1 MAKQTRPFIVE
12 IKSSRKTKT
21 SPEKSSIW
29 GTLNLK
35 PDPDLDVPS
44 IATGHLLP
52 RSVVPDRS
60 ASRYHGWLAGFA
72 SRQAA
77 RCPSIV

>member
-21 SPEKSSIW
+21 APEKPSIW

-35 PDPDLDVPS
+35 PDPDFDMPS
-44 IATGHLLP
+44 NPGLMRDGAPVTEAG
-52 RSVVPDRS
+52 RS
-60 ASRYHGWLAGFA
+60 
-72 SRQAA
+72 
-77 RCPSIV
+77 

>member
-12 IKSSRKTKT
+12 IKSSRKTKP

-35 PDPDLDVPS
+35 PDLDLDMSSSPGPTRDGAPV
-44 IATGHLLP
+44 TEVGH
-52 RSVVPDRS
+52 S
-60 ASRYHGWLAGFA
+60 
-72 SRQAA
+72 
-77 RCPSIV
+77 